1 MFNRSKASPKG
12 GVWTK
17 VVIFISL
24 YLMLLDSFIEWA
36 IVLYLYAIRRVD
48 SKMTP
53 SLILALVAS
62 FFTVPLVALHS
73 LLAWQYNRVVG
84 FASQKALLNAA
95 CTYICRLTILVWIA
109 ASAAGLVVV
118 SQQVYCLADDGGSD
132 FWKIGISCALQRASV
147 IVSIVSFVT
156 VCLFFC
162 SRELCERPYDISL
175 VGVYKQ
181 QSSTCDDKMSS
192 SSTLG
197 SHISLENDI
206 YHVCRRPDVTFGRD
220 LYLSSSSNSIC
231 KSGSIEHPTSPH
243 EKPQLKLDT
252 QCEAEST
259 GIYSGTTLSV
269 DGTPSRSSSKDGTSS
284 DVSSNASSTP
294 PRATLKVPYEPY
306 HPTVL
311 AELPGS
317 PHIKQGHKR
326 HQPSGSSFL
335 RLLPKVQ
342 APPISLS
349 SDPDILAL
357 AGPEAGSD
365 FEQPAEKQSVEEIEL
380 PPTPKREYA
389 PGHPLASSP
398 VELPFPSSPPVE
410 RSLSSLAHSNPEL
423 TSSRSEG
430 STLPRSISSSSA
442 DAPEVVVPEPLR
454 VYRSRTHHTA
464 PITSQFNFSRPKPP
478 VLPIPARQLSHSYQG
493 SLSQHGRSRRQ
504 NTVRSNGR
512 RSQVYRFEAC
522 QIPRHTQSQYHPQQ
536 ARYAR
541 RSYFDTH
548 RRMPS
553 RRRRNDV
560 EIVYS
565 STRRPRSNT
574 CGGFGTTSSLDCIRE
589 TGASVDE
596 PGDIFADGNTYRG
609 TTRTTS
615 AHGMYTY

>member
-1 MFNRSKASPKG
+1 MFNRSIASPKG

-24 YLMLLDSFIEWA
+24 YVMLFDSFIEWA
-36 IVLYLYAIRRVD
+36 IVLYLYGIRRVD

-53 SLILALVAS
+53 SLVLALVAS

-73 LLAWQYNRVVG
+73 LLAWQYNKVVG

-95 CTYICRLTILVWIA
+95 CTYILRLTILIWIA
-109 ASAAGLVVV
+109 ASAAGLVLV
-118 SQQVYCLADDGGSD
+118 SQQVYCLADNGGGD

-147 IVSIVSFVT
+147 IVSIISFVT

-175 VGVYKQ
+175 LGVYKPQ
-181 QSSTCDDKMSS
+181 LSSYDDKMSA
-192 SSTLG
+192 SSTMG
-197 SHISLENDI
+197 SHVSLENDI

-231 KSGSIEHPTSPH
+231 KAGSIEHPASVY
-243 EKPQLKLDT
+243 EKPHLKLDT
-252 QCEAEST
+252 KCEAETS

-269 DGTPSRSSSKDGTSS
+269 DGTPSKNSSRDGTNS
-284 DVSSNASSTP
+284 DVSSNASTTP
-294 PRATLKVPYEPY
+294 PKAALRAPFDSYRPAE
-306 HPTVL
+306 L

-317 PHIKQGHKR
+317 PQIKNQR
-326 HQPSGSSFL
+326 HQASGSPFF
-335 RLLPKVQ
+335 RLLPKVFASQ
-342 APPISLS
+342 ISLS

-357 AGPEAGSD
+357 AGPDSGTD
-365 FEQPAEKQSVEEIEL
+365 VEQPAEEKSTEMIEP

-410 RSLSSLAHSNPEL
+410 RSMFAMTNSNPEL
-423 TSSRSEG
+423 KSSRSEG

-442 DAPEVVVPEPLR
+442 DAPEVVAPEPLR
-454 VYRSRTHHTA
+454 IQRSNTSHTA
-464 PITSQFNFSRPKPP
+464 PITSQYNFSRPKPP
-478 VLPIPARQLSHSYQG
+478 AVPPIPPRQPNHSYQG
-493 SLSQHGRSRRQ
+493 SLLQHGRSRRQ
-504 NTVRSNGR
+504 NSIRSSGR

-536 ARYAR
+536 SRYTR

-589 TGASVDE
+589 SGASVDE
-596 PGDIFADGNTYRG
+596 PEDIFADGNTYRG
-609 TTRTTS
+609 TTRTAS
-615 AHGMYTY
+615 AHGMYAF

>member
-1 MFNRSKASPKG
+1 MFNRSIASPKG

-24 YLMLLDSFIEWA
+24 YVMLFDSFIEWA
-36 IVLYLYAIRRVD
+36 IVLYLYGIRRVD

-53 SLILALVAS
+53 SLVLALVAS

-73 LLAWQYNRVVG
+73 LLAWQYNKVVG

-95 CTYICRLTILVWIA
+95 CTYILRLTILIWIA

-118 SQQVYCLADDGGSD
+118 SQQVYCLADDGGGD

-147 IVSIVSFVT
+147 IVSIISFVT

-175 VGVYKQ
+175 LGVYKPQ
-181 QSSTCDDKMSS
+181 LSTCDDKMSA
-192 SSTLG
+192 SSTMG
-197 SHISLENDI
+197 SHVSLENDI

-231 KSGSIEHPTSPH
+231 KAGSIEHPASVY
-243 EKPQLKLDT
+243 EKPHLKLDT
-252 QCEAEST
+252 KCESEGS

-269 DGTPSRSSSKDGTSS
+269 DGTPSKKSSRDGTNSEA
-284 DVSSNASSTP
+284 SSNFSVTP
-294 PRATLKVPYEPY
+294 PKATLRAPYDP
-306 HPTVL
+306 HRQAVL

-317 PHIKQGHKR
+317 PHFR
-326 HQPSGSSFL
+326 HQRHQTSGSPF
-335 RLLPKVQ
+335 RLLPKVFASQ
-342 APPISLS
+342 ISLS

-357 AGPEAGSD
+357 AGPDAVAD
-365 FEQPAEKQSVEEIEL
+365 VEQLAEEHSTDNIEP

-410 RSLSSLAHSNPEL
+410 RSIFSMTTSNPEL
-423 TSSRSEG
+423 KTSRSEG

-442 DAPEVVVPEPLR
+442 DAPEVVAPEPLR
-454 VYRSRTHHTA
+454 VQRSKTSHTA
-464 PITSQFNFSRPKPP
+464 PITSQYNFSRPKPP
-478 VLPIPARQLSHSYQG
+478 VVPPIPPRQPNHSYHG

-504 NTVRSNGR
+504 NSIRSSGR

-536 ARYAR
+536 SRYAR

-589 TGASVDE
+589 SGASVDE
-596 PGDIFADGNTYRG
+596 PEDIFADGNTYRG

-615 AHGMYTY
+615 AHGMYAF